1 MKTVLTFG
9 VFDLLHIGHVLL
21 FKKAKELS
29 EGGQLIVAVQESDF
43 ILKYK
48 PDTELVIDTSTRMF
62 MVNSIKYVDKVVT
75 YQDVDKDIQNIDFD
89 IFAKGPDQNHE
100 GFKRAENWCK
110 NHGKEVVIIPMTE
123 GISSSLLRR
132 IKKIE

>member
-75 YQDVDKDIQNIDFD
+75 YQDVDKDIQDIDFD

-110 NHGKEVVIIPMTE
+110 NHGKEVVVIPRTE

>member
-62 MVNSIKYVDKVVT
+62 MVNSINMWTK
-75 YQDVDKDIQNIDFD
+75 
-89 IFAKGPDQNHE
+89 
-100 GFKRAENWCK
+100 
-110 NHGKEVVIIPMTE
+110 
-123 GISSSLLRR
+123 L
-132 IKKIE
+132 